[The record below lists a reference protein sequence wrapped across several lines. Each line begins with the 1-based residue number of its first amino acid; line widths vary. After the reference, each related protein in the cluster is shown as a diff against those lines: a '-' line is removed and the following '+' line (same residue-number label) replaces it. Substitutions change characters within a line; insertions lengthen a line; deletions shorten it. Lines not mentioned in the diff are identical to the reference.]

1 MAVDAV
7 NYQFAI
13 VLFNDNTVE
22 IIRTDW
28 AELDANG
35 DVTRSFFPSTKNKKF
50 LQDILKN
57 NPIPDI
63 NWTNEGEMW
72 PVKKTYRYFETLEEA
87 EKNVE
92 YYINLSDVETDDERN
107 REKMKKSRH
116 QRAIKNPS
124 NSDTDTEYEA
134 SKAVKKEK
142 FVALTSSEGNKKF
155 KLTFHPTIPVEKI
168 DLDTSSASAKIEEAL
183 TAPIS
188 NPEEVNSNSLDKE
201 EPQDSNL
208 LQDSA
213 GDNGMPS
220 NNGGNQSNAKPHS
233 NAVLNLADYAYQK
246 VMLTK
251 VTKIEV
257 SVDLLG
263 RMAKS
268 NGSNTIVNDVTYSF
282 MHKGEELK
290 MFPLKSKEDFDRT
303 DPKLVLD
310 SELYKIVYSALK
322 NVGIY
327 NTPSLTVSAMME
339 NVMTF
344 NLGKEYCLSGKN
356 KEKHK
361 FSLTNLYKLIS
372 KAALDLLKCKNE
384 SNKSIDGFLSNWLS
398 NCTLRSRRQEASV
411 PNVMEL

>member
-1 MAVDAV
+1 
-7 NYQFAI
+7 
-13 VLFNDNTVE
+13 
-22 IIRTDW
+22 
-28 AELDANG
+28 
-35 DVTRSFFPSTKNKKF
+35 
-50 LQDILKN
+50 
-57 NPIPDI
+57 
-63 NWTNEGEMW
+63 
-72 PVKKTYRYFETLEEA
+72 
-87 EKNVE
+87 
-92 YYINLSDVETDDERN
+92 
-107 REKMKKSRH
+107 
-116 QRAIKNPS
+116 
-124 NSDTDTEYEA
+124 
-134 SKAVKKEK
+134 
-142 FVALTSSEGNKKF
+142 
-155 KLTFHPTIPVEKI
+155 
-168 DLDTSSASAKIEEAL
+168 
-183 TAPIS
+183 
-188 NPEEVNSNSLDKE
+188 
-201 EPQDSNL
+201 
-208 LQDSA
+208 
-213 GDNGMPS
+213 MPS

-233 NAVLNLADYAYQK
+233 NAVLNLADLDAYQK